1 MEIFIQATI
10 FIMGCMFGSF
20 FNVCIYRLPLGI
32 SIVKPRSFCPNCKM
46 SIKAWQNIPII
57 SYILLMGRCQY
68 CKTKIPFR
76 YPFVELLTG
85 MSYLVLLYNYG
96 ISWELLEYIFFVSV
110 LIIITFIDIDHQL
123 ILNCLTYPTIV
134 VGLLISIINGMFIYS
149 LIGVIV
155 GFVIIYLLVVISP
168 YLFGKEGMG
177 YGDVKLVAAIGS
189 FLGWQGVLLTIFIAS
204 FLGSFVG
211 ITLILSK
218 KIKRGEYI
226 AFGPY
231 LCMGAV
237 IALLCGNEIITWYLR
252 LAGNI

>member
-1 MEIFIQATI
+1 MEIFIQVTI
-10 FIMGCMFGSF
+10 FVLGCMFGSF

-46 SIKAWQNIPII
+46 TIKAWQNIPII
-57 SYILLMGRCQY
+57 SYILLMRRCQY
-68 CKTKIPFR
+68 CKTKISFR

-85 MSYLVLLYNYG
+85 ISYLVLLYAYG
-96 ISWELLEYIFFVSV
+96 ISWELLGYIFFVSV

-123 ILNCLTYPTIV
+123 ILNCLTYPTII
-134 VGLLISIINGMFIYS
+134 VGLLISIINGMFLS
-149 LIGVIV
+149 ALIGVTV
-155 GFVIIYLLVVISP
+155 GFVIIYLLVVVSP

-189 FLGWQGVLLTIFIAS
+189 FLDWQGVVLTIFIAS

-211 ITLILSK
+211 IALILSK

-231 LCMGAV
+231 LCIGAV
-237 IALLCGNEIITWYLR
+237 IVLLCGNKIITWYLR
-252 LAGNI
+252 LSGND